1 MIKRIAVLFL
11 LLSITYKASSQK
23 QKINAAWRALTDYQS
38 TLKEKPDPS
47 YLNKAKESIDAAA
60 ANEESKTNPKM
71 HVYRAQIYYELF
83 KYNLKTMEDALAATV
98 PDKNQRKENAY
109 SNVSTVEFSE
119 ATKSME
125 FIQKNVKDQSILQ
138 EVTLLGLSM
147 LSDLNNLAVG
157 RYKAKKYDE
166 ASGFFESEY
175 SMNAMI
181 NGGKKDTA
189 TLFNAGLCA
198 QRAKNYEKMAKINQ
212 QMVNDKLANAST
224 YQSLYTAKI
233 NLQDSS
239 GALAS
244 LQEGRALYPN
254 DMSLLTTETDYFLQT
269 GKQEQSLANLA
280 KTLEKDPNNA
290 LLHFIT
296 GNIYDGMAN
305 PKTPDGKDKDKP
317 VNFSDLFAKA
327 EEHYKKAVDLKP
339 SNQDYYFNAL
349 YNLGALYN
357 NYGVYLYNKAM
368 SDASIAKLV
377 QKQKEITEKSNEL
390 YRKAIPYFEQALTV
404 KNNDVTT
411 MQALRKLYLL
421 TGNEAKANEMT
432 VKLKNGK

>member
-1 MIKRIAVLFL
+1 MIKRLALLFFVL
-11 LLSITYKASSQK
+11 STTYTALGQK

-47 YLNKAKESIDAAA
+47 YLNKAKDAIDAAA

-83 KYNLKTMEDALAATV
+83 KFNLKTMEDALAATV
-98 PDKNQRKENAY
+98 ADKNQRRESAY
-109 SNVSTVEFSE
+109 ANVSTVELNE
-119 ATKSME
+119 AIKSME
-125 FIQKNVKDQSILQ
+125 FLQKNVKDQNTLQ
-138 EVTLLGLSM
+138 EVNLLGLSM

-157 RYKAKKYDE
+157 RYKGKKYDE

-198 QRAKNYEKMAKINQ
+198 QKAKNFEKMARINQ
-212 QMVNDKLANAST
+212 MMVNDKLANAGT

-233 NLQDSS
+233 SMQDTA
-239 GALAS
+239 GAIAS

-254 DMSLLTTETDYFLQT
+254 DMVLLTTETDYFLQT
-269 GKQEQSLANLA
+269 GKQEQSLANLT

-305 PKTPDGKDKDKP
+305 PKTPAGKDKDKP
-317 VNFSDLFAKA
+317 ANFSELFAKA
-327 EEHYKKAVDLKP
+327 EEHYKKAIDLKP

-349 YNLGALYN
+349 FNLAALYN

-368 SDASIAKLV
+368 SDATIAKLV

-390 YRKAIPYFEQALTV
+390 YRKAIPYFEQALGVNPDNT
-404 KNNDVTT
+404 
-411 MQALRKLYLL
+411 
-421 TGNEAKANEMT
+421 
-432 VKLKNGK
+432 